1 MFVALTLT
9 VVVEYLNVVV
19 VDVVEYSNVVNVLK
33 KYAGRNPFFMLI
45 TLPCESNCHQIE
57 FMNYVLNRICPVSE
71 HNKEKT

>member
-45 TLPCESNCHQIE
+45 TLPSIAIK
-57 FMNYVLNRICPVSE
+57 LNL
-71 HNKEKT
+71 